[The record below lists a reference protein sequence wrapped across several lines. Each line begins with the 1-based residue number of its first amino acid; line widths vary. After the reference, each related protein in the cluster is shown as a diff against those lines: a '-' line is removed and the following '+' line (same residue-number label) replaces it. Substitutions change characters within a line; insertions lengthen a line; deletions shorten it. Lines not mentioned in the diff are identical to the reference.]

1 MDLLNTFANQYLF
14 PFFVFLILISFF
26 QQPTK
31 IDRTATNLNQPTI
44 VQKSI
49 TTLSPLEQFYDRI
62 EQDPQLLDRIEIIIT
77 QDNFITEITA
87 LGNSL
92 GYQFSILELE
102 KTVTYINNHYICLP
116 IGCWNKDT
124 LWDF

>member
-26 QQPTK
+26 QQPNK
-31 IDRTATNLNQPTI
+31 IDRTTSNLNQPTI
-44 VQKSI
+44 EKSI

-62 EQDPQLLDRIEIIIT
+62 EQDPQLLDRIEAIIT

-92 GYQFSILELE
+92 GYSFKSSDIE

-116 IGCWNKDT
+116 IGCWNKDN